1 MQVLEIA
8 GQDLGCSAED
18 LKLMNGVVVY
28 KEQGL
33 TLAEL
38 FKKHTLHTVTAVA
51 DFLAEITPMDPETG
65 QGSPAGTFSFSV
77 HLALVEVDEGTG
89 QVQVLRYVALGD
101 VGRTINPS
109 IVEGQIRGGVMM
121 GLGYALTEEIRVEEG
136 VANPSFATY
145 LIPTSFDV
153 PQELLVDVIEDPE
166 PTGPFG
172 LPMTGERTHELLH
185 QRS

>member
-1 MQVLEIA
+1 
-8 GQDLGCSAED
+8 
-18 LKLMNGVVVY
+18 
-28 KEQGL
+28 
-33 TLAEL
+33 
-38 FKKHTLHTVTAVA
+38 
-51 DFLAEITPMDPETG
+51 
-65 QGSPAGTFSFSV
+65 
-77 HLALVEVDEGTG
+77 
-89 QVQVLRYVALGD
+89 VLRYVALGD

-172 LPMTGERTHELLH
+172 AKGFAEGPLDPVGATIANAVSNAIGVRIIRLPMTGERTHELLH